1 MLEYKKLAH
10 MEETSWKQKSRALWQ
25 HAGNRMS
32 SFVHR
37 LAKFPW
43 KNQFI
48 GNLLIHWVSHSEDG
62 VGKEGTIQF
71 YKRLYSETTKI
82 RYLKPMAF
90 LLLKNISDKDAEPLE
105 RHLKRR

>member
-1 MLEYKKLAH
+1 MAH
-10 MEETSWKQKSRALWQ
+10 TEETSWKQKSRALWQ
-25 HAGNRMS
+25 HAGDQMS

-37 LAKFPW
+37 LAKFPR

-62 VGKEGTIQF
+62 IGKEGTIQF

-90 LLLKNISDKDAEPLE
+90 LLLKNNSDKDAESLE
-105 RHLKRR
+105 RHL